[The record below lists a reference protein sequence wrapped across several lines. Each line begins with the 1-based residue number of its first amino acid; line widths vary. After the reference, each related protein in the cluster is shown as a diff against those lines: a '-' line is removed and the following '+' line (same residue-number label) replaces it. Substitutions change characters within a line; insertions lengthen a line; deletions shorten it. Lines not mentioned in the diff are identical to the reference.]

1 MATPPPT
8 AARHRWTCLQTP
20 RVNIFVQINLSF
32 FYDIDLVSRPE
43 VRQTAQSDGPVRS
56 HGEMV
61 VNIYIYLFLLFGAVF
76 GLATFS
82 YRHIFS
88 EGPQQ
93 IEASAGGVSW
103 GARLMWA
110 MVCTF
115 LWPIMVLTG
124 LNSVR
129 IMAKRKRQ
137 AVP

>member
-1 MATPPPT
+1 M
-8 AARHRWTCLQTP
+8 
-20 RVNIFVQINLSF
+20 SF
-32 FYDIDLVSRPE
+32 FHDNDLVSRPE

-56 HGEMV
+56 HEETV

-76 GLATFS
+76 GLSTFT
-82 YRHIFS
+82 YRHMFS

-93 IEASAGGVSW
+93 MEASEGGVSW

-129 IMAKRKRQ
+129 ILAKRKRQ
-137 AVP
+137 ASS